1 MTIRGIAV
9 AIALSICAS
18 GCGEGPKGEPGPAGP
33 PGEKGERG
41 AAGPAGP
48 AGPPG
53 PPGPQGAEGPA
64 GLPSAA
70 ENAIRVVRLDCTGQA
85 CRGECNQNEVIVVGY
100 CGPRRIPVA
109 FINERTVTCPRVAAT
124 SPLTMVCVKAGS

>member
-1 MTIRGIAV
+1 MNIRGIAV

-18 GCGEGPKGEPGPAGP
+18 ACEGPKGEPGGVGP

-41 AAGPAGP
+41 AAGSPGP

-64 GLPSAA
+64 GPPGTA
-70 ENAIRVVRLDCTGQA
+70 ENAIRVVRLDCTGSA
-85 CRGECNQNEVIVVGY
+85 CRGECNQNEVLVIGY
-100 CGPRRIPVA
+100 CGPRRIPVT
-109 FINERTVTCPRVAAT
+109 F
-124 SPLTMVCVKAGS
+124 